1 MAADGIDIELKKQ
14 QVKQQKA
21 FRNLSD
27 NEMDILAGLLVEKK
41 FKAGEVIVKEGDRVD
56 SVYMI
61 VQGDAD
67 VFRSEIVNDQSVS
80 NKVAVLHAG
89 NAVGL
94 SDVGFYSLTGLRT
107 ATVIAAS
114 DLVTYKLSVSI
125 FRGFTL
131 AYPHANEVMRKQAEN
146 LL

>member
-1 MAADGIDIELKKQ
+1 MADEGIDNELKKQ

-21 FRNLSD
+21 FRNLND
-27 NEMDILAGLLVEKK
+27 NETEILAGLLVEKK
-41 FKAGEVIVKEGDRVD
+41 YQAGDVIVKEGDRVD
-56 SVYMI
+56 SVYLI
-61 VQGDAD
+61 VQGEAD
-67 VFRSEIVNDQSVS
+67 VFRSEIIDDKPHA

-89 NAVGL
+89 NAIGL

-107 ATVIAAS
+107 ATVIAS
-114 DLVTYKLSVSI
+114 TDLITYKLSVSI